1 MLIENLETGV
11 LALVSTP
18 AFKTSLLSS
27 NDTPH
32 CFGRI
37 NMLKT
42 RKKLP
47 FRQKA
52 GHFRFAGIAIVALAP
67 IVALAADGDTVIT
80 IPEAQLSLIQNT
92 LIAAPMAGVVDEVMV
107 TEGDRVTPGQN
118 MVQLNADQVTTELR
132 AAEAASQAAQLE
144 AGNDVDARYA
154 ARTLE
159 VRQRELQQNIEAN
172 EGFAGAISDTEIEK
186 LKLVVDQSQLA
197 IEQAKHDLQ
206 VAAAAAR
213 EKSAAAE
220 IVKARLEKHS
230 IKAPIESQVV
240 EIDVQPGQWVE
251 AGKPV
256 VRLISLDPIRAECFV
271 DGRKH
276 GDDLVGR
283 QVEFTMAETVGT
295 SPTQTLVGEVVFVSP
310 EVHPVTGQARLWA
323 TLKNPSNKGRAG
335 MRGALTIK

>member
-1 MLIENLETGV
+1 LETV
-11 LALVSTP
+11 DLALVSTFI
-18 AFKTSLLSS
+18 FKTSLLSTHG
-27 NDTPH
+27 TPH
-32 CFGRI
+32 RFVGI

-42 RKKLP
+42 LKKLFSP
-47 FRQKA
+47 TTIDSA
-52 GHFRFAGIAIVALAP
+52 ALRGMILVVIAP
-67 IVALAADGDTVIT
+67 ITAMAADNDTMIT
-80 IPEAQLSLIQNT
+80 VTEAQLSLIRNT
-92 LIAAPMAGVVDEVMV
+92 AIAAPMAGVVDKVV
-107 TEGDRVTPGQN
+107 VSEGDRVTPGQI

-132 AAEAASQAAQLE
+132 AAEAASKAAQLE
-144 AGNDVDARYA
+144 ASNDVDARYA
-154 ARTLE
+154 VRTLE
-159 VRQRELQQNIEAN
+159 VRERELQQNIEAN
-172 EGFAGAISDTEIEK
+172 QGFAGAISDTEIEK

-220 IVKARLEKHS
+220 IVKARLDKHS
-230 IKAPIESQVV
+230 IRAPVDSQVV

-271 DGRKH
+271 DGRKY

-283 QVEFTMAETVGT
+283 QVEIVMAETNAV
-295 SPTQTLVGEVVFVSP
+295 SPAIKLTGKVVFVSP

-323 TLKNPSNKGRAG
+323 TLDNSGNKGRAG
-335 MRGALTIK
+335 MRGTLTIK